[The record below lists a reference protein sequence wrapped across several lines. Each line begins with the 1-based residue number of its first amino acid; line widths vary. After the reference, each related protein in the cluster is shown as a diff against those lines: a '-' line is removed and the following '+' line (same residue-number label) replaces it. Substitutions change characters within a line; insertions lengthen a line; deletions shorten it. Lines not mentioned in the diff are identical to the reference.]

1 MSDLPENG
9 TDIFTGQID
18 NQNVPKLRVKNGV
31 LVGIG
36 PNGGAGE
43 YINQIAFRKSNST
56 YYKWNGVSWVTVSD
70 VQNLTEAT
78 KLFRQ
83 RDEFKEATANDSITT
98 PALEKEK
105 LKLSAYKTAINP
117 VGFTSLRYP
126 DNIATSD
133 NSDFVLFDFFDYQ
146 PPFKDNQIFGSE
158 LPDSLKA
165 SDANV
170 NWASINKNKD
180 KRNFVNETLPQYLRS
195 GQSADLYKRDTSGRY
210 PQIMLYMPDDISDTL
225 KADWEGKAFGSTT
238 AGILSA
244 AAAEGNIEKLKGA
257 MNVSNKTI
265 QKASVELAAG
275 LVTNLAKGITGDTI
289 NTGDIFG
296 GISGAIRNPNVE
308 VLFQKMN
315 LRTFDLSFKLVPYN
329 AKEAK
334 TIKKVVNV
342 FKKSM
347 LPTYQLGDYAVLGT
361 KGKDN
366 RAVEAS
372 FIRVPKVC
380 KVTYMRGSEQHP
392 DLPTYKMCAITDVAI
407 NYTPDGNYAVYYDG
421 TPVAYELKVSFME
434 TKLLFSDEIDTG
446 PDMNTAPAGQEY
458 GAMRSDVR
466 LKENI
471 TKVGNSPSGIN
482 IYEWNYIGNTQR
494 YRGVM
499 AQEILERHP
508 EAVALQPDGYLSVY
522 YGKIDVNM
530 ERVK

>member
-1 MSDLPENG
+1 MSYVDTTAENG
-9 TDIFTGQID
+9 VNIWSGEID
-18 NQNVPKLRVKNGV
+18 NVRVPRIVQKNGI

-36 PNGGAGE
+36 PNGSKGE
-43 YINQIAFRKSNST
+43 YINQIAFRKNT
-56 YYKWNGVSWVTVSD
+56 GTFYKWDGTNWVTVSD
-70 VQNLTEAT
+70 VVNYTEAT

-83 RDEFKEATANDSITT
+83 RDEFKEANESNVNENI
-98 PALEKEK
+98 EKEK
-105 LKLSAYKTAINP
+105 VRLSAYKTAINP
-117 VGFTSLRYP
+117 VGFTSCRYP

-146 PPFKDNQIFGSE
+146 PPFKDNQVFGDE
-158 LPDSLKA
+158 LPDALKV
-165 SDANV
+165 SDGNV
-170 NWASINKNKD
+170 P
-180 KRNFVNETLPQYLRS
+180 RNFVNETLPQYLRS

-210 PQIMLYMPDDISDTL
+210 PQIMLYMPDDITDTL
-225 KADWEGKAFGSTT
+225 KAQWEGKSFGSTT

-244 AAAEGNIEKLKGA
+244 AAAEGTIEKLKGA
-257 MNVSNKTI
+257 MNTGTKSL
-265 QKASVELAAG
+265 QKAPVELAAS
-275 LVTNLAKGITGDTI
+275 LVTNLAKGITGDQI

-334 TIKKVVNV
+334 TIKKIINV

-347 LPTYQLGDYAVLGT
+347 LPTYELGDYAVLGT

-380 KVTYMRGSEQHP
+380 KVTYMRGSNQHP

-407 NYTPDGNYAVYYDG
+407 SYTPDGNYAVYYDG
-421 TPVAYELKVSFME
+421 TPVAYELKISFME